1 MKRVQFQRAGVI
13 VLGLTFSVVL
23 STTTVTMPREARA
36 QDIDLHFT
44 QVGGQ
49 LERAD
54 GDLRVLNAGVTAK
67 VFDPALA
74 QAVIKELEAAFG
86 AAKKS
91 TDRSTALLS
100 DAQRKFEPEML
111 KLREAIKACEDQLRL
126 LATDIDEQTG
136 GAAED
141 DGDDD
146 ADTPSTALSGTD
158 DLERAANAPDK
169 VKADWELLRAS
180 TGWLGVDLAAARDK
194 YKRLA
199 RRLKLK
205 PYPYPKKPKGKRPS

>member
-1 MKRVQFQRAGVI
+1 MKTDQFQSSAAI
-13 VLGLTFSVVL
+13 VLGFTLFAAMSM
-23 STTTVTMPREARA
+23 SAPRDA
-36 QDIDLHFT
+36 QGQDVDLHFT

-54 GDLRVLNAGVTAK
+54 GDLRVLNASVSAK

-74 QAVIKELEAAFG
+74 QAVIKELEAAFA

-100 DAQRKFEPEML
+100 DSQRKFEPEML

-136 GAAED
+136 AAGDD
-141 DGDDD
+141 DGDEEDE
-146 ADTPSTALSGTD
+146 PSTALSGTD

-169 VKADWELLRAS
+169 VKADWALLRAS
-180 TGWLGVDLAAARDK
+180 TGWLGVDLSEARDK
-194 YKRLA
+194 YKRIA
-199 RRLKLK
+199 RGLKLK